1 MLYNSRNAMNSTK
14 EVKNNMTCTVE
25 SDTETSVLLQYI
37 CGM

>member
-1 MLYNSRNAMNSTK
+1 MNSTK

-37 CGM
+37 CGMWNKNQTGF